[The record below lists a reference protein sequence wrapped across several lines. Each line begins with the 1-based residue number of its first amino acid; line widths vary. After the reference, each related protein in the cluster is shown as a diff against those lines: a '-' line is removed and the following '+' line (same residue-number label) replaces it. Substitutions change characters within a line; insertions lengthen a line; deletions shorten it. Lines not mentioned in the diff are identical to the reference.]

1 MGLAA
6 HETAHMVVKGVGERQ
21 KELLLLM
28 QRDKSG
34 LTVDVLA
41 ERLSITRTAVRQHLA
56 ALARDGY
63 VSQQALRKTAGR
75 PGHVYA
81 LTPAG
86 DDLFPKQYSWFSAM
100 MLNALRE
107 QLGSPGLESFLRR
120 LAASVASDLDARVQ
134 GMSASER
141 VAELAKIMN
150 ELGYDARA
158 VSSPDAPA
166 RIVATNCVYH
176 NLAKAFPEVCHFDY
190 ELIEK
195 LTGSR
200 VQHPECMV
208 RGGTVCCFV
217 LETVPAKMNKH
228 K

>member
-1 MGLAA
+1 
-6 HETAHMVVKGVGERQ
+6 MVLKGVGERR

-28 QRDKSG
+28 QRDKAG

-100 MLNALRE
+100 MLNALRQ
-107 QLGSPGLESFLRR
+107 QLGSRGLESFLRQ
-120 LAASVASDLDARVQ
+120 LAASVASDLDARVK
-134 GMSASER
+134 GRSDSEK
-141 VAELAKIMN
+141 VAELVKIMN
-150 ELGYDARA
+150 ELGYDSHT
-158 VSSPDAPA
+158 VSPPDAFA
-166 RIVATNCVYH
+166 QIVATNCVYH
-176 NLAKAFPEVCHFDY
+176 HLAQAFPEVCHFDY
-190 ELIEK
+190 ELMEK

-200 VQHPECMV
+200 VRHPECMV
-208 RGGTVCCFV
+208 RGGKVCSFL
-217 LETVPAKMNKH
+217 LEKVSERTNEH